1 MSTPERKGKKVLNS
15 STPKLGRGIEPVESS
30 FDSSA
35 LHQSGSKAVQNRVVG
50 LNEQIVKRKTELAEL
65 LRSTGKK
72 RIKKNEPDDEAT
84 LPSLQQGFPKMESG
98 DEDQEFEDG
107 QKAMFAGL
115 KGSLLSDSISYSQ
128 SPMLDGEHQEAFSP
142 KGDANS
148 YFVTHTQVQ
157 VTHELHMVQ
166 EQLEEVFLEGG
177 QDEQEGIEVD
187 AEQSEGQYA
196 AGAEAEEDAE
206 EGSGVDQS
214 RISAFDTVLEYVGDA
229 PLSERS
235 PRWPADNSDNAD
247 LSSSL
252 DGFEA
257 NRVAKTLVFP
267 DMLAPTGAPKS
278 AAFTPLVSR
287 AAPLF
292 APAASTFSIQ
302 TAFNQQQQQQAGGE
316 GEPPIARRT
325 SPLASHNSS
334 GNNHNNG
341 GSAEHKEKERGV
353 GGGADVKVNVAG
365 PTVEKGVVKTEFT
378 PSVPADASNQTPYS
392 NQHLVS
398 FRLAPPSTGNN
409 DLHNSSFASTFSA
422 GSAGSYSSS
431 YSALSYR
438 DSLLHQLKVTTA
450 KNEMLQGK
458 LRDIEE
464 LVDRN
469 YGSISER
476 SKLLTAERNKLE
488 RQRTLLDDELV
499 ATKEELLFIR
509 AQLQNKS
516 ARIAELESELLEAQ
530 RMLVEPGEGS
540 EDGEDGAG
548 NDVKAYADGDEQ
560 FPVSPKDHQ
569 ARNKKIKDAS
579 MLSPDAST
587 SSMHLGR
594 SPAEVAAAEE
604 EKTRDIELLGDLLAE
619 QEEKL
624 AEAEANKARLAELEQ
639 HYRTTLEE
647 NFQLAAYLETAEQR
661 NAELVDRVSEL
672 DGQVRAAEELAFEFE
687 AKAAELEVDL
697 FRRMDEEHEAL
708 MKEARAAEYAAPVQ
722 HSPLKVMSSP
732 GQEQSTPPPP
742 PPPPPTEGPVT
753 IATSPKQT
761 ERGGDV
767 NTLTASHHDFSS
779 PSLPLSSHPSAPPR
793 IPREGYAVL
802 LIVIAVLQ
810 AVVWGLV
817 LLAGVMYVGML
828 ELRFRV
834 DILHDGGVFD
844 QLFLLKGVSTIT
856 NSAVQNFDLPNLSW
870 EYFAVNAVQLWA
882 GLSAAVQEVVKEGLQ
897 LVR

>member
-1 MSTPERKGKKVLNS
+1 MSTPERKGKKLLNS

-72 RIKKNEPDDEAT
+72 RIKKNEPDDEAN
-84 LPSLQQGFPKMESG
+84 LPSLQQGFPKMEAG
-98 DEDQEFEDG
+98 DEEQDFEDG
-107 QKAMFAGL
+107 RKAMFEGL
-115 KGSLLSDSISYSQ
+115 KGSLLSDSISYTQ
-128 SPMLDGEHQEAFSP
+128 SPMLEGDHSEMFSP
-142 KGDANS
+142 KGDANT
-148 YFVTHTQVQ
+148 YFVTHTEIH

-177 QDEQEGIEVD
+177 QDQQEEIDVD

-196 AGAEAEEDAE
+196 PGADAE
-206 EGSGVDQS
+206 GEGEEELEEGAGVDQS

-229 PLSERS
+229 PLSDQS

-267 DMLAPTGAPKS
+267 DMLAPTGVPKS
-278 AAFTPLVSR
+278 ATFTPLVSR

-292 APAASTFSIQ
+292 APASATFSIQ

-341 GSAEHKEKERGV
+341 GSAEHKEKERSV
-353 GGGADVKVNVAG
+353 GGGADGKVNVAG
-365 PTVEKGVVKTEFT
+365 SAVEKGVVKTEFA

-409 DLHNSSFASTFSA
+409 DMHNSSFASTFSA

-540 EDGEDGAG
+540 EDGAG
-548 NDVKAYADGDEQ
+548 SDVEAYAEGDHQ
-560 FPVSPKDHQ
+560 FPVSPKEQ

-579 MLSPDAST
+579 ILSPDAST

-604 EKTRDIELLGDLLAE
+604 EKTRDIELLSDLLAE

-639 HYRTTLEE
+639 QYRTTLEE

-722 HSPLKVMSSP
+722 HSPLKVVSSP
-732 GQEQSTPPPP
+732 GQEQSTPPP
-742 PPPPPTEGPVT
+742 TGGPVT
-753 IATSPKQT
+753 IATSPKQA

-779 PSLPLSSHPSAPPR
+779 PSLPLLSHPSAPPR

-856 NSAVQNFDLPNLSW
+856 SSAVQSFDLPNLSW
-870 EYFAVNAVQLWA
+870 EYVAVNAQQLWA
-882 GLSAAVQEVVKEGLQ
+882 GLSSAAQEVVKEGMQ